1 MLPLLGTSIGA
12 GFVLFTK
19 GQMSDRVQRIL
30 SGFAAGV
37 MVAASIWSL
46 LLPSIEYSAHMG
58 RWAFVPAAVGFLCG
72 IVLLQILARLVRRVQ
87 IRSETADSSLC
98 KTTMLVLSVTL
109 HNIPEGMA
117 VGVAYAGYLTGQ
129 SEFSL
134 AAALILSL
142 GIAIQN
148 VPEGSIISLPL
159 KARGMSRPKALG
171 IGVLSG
177 IVEPVGALLTIL
189 AAGIIVPV
197 LPYLLSL
204 AAGAM
209 FFVVVEELI
218 PDMTRGTPSCAATQA
233 FTVGFCIMMI
243 LDVALS

>member
-1 MLPLLGTSIGA
+1 MLPLLGTTAGS
-12 GFVLFTK
+12 GFVLFVK
-19 GQMSDRVQRIL
+19 NKLPDCLQRIL

-37 MVAASIWSL
+37 MVAASVWSL
-46 LLPSIEYSAHMG
+46 LLPSIDYSSHLG
-58 RWAFVPAAVGFLCG
+58 RLAFIPATVGFLFG
-72 IVLLQILARLVRRVQ
+72 IALLQMLARLVRRIQ
-87 IRSETADSSLC
+87 LHSQSADNGLHKTA
-98 KTTMLVLSVTL
+98 MLVLSVTL

-159 KARGMSRPKALG
+159 KARGMSRSKALG
-171 IGVLSG
+171 IGILSG

-189 AAGIIVPV
+189 AAGIIVPI

-218 PDMTRGTPSCAATQA
+218 PDMTSDTRSGAAIQA
-233 FTVGFCIMMI
+233 FTFGFCIMMI
-243 LDVALS
+243 LDIAFG